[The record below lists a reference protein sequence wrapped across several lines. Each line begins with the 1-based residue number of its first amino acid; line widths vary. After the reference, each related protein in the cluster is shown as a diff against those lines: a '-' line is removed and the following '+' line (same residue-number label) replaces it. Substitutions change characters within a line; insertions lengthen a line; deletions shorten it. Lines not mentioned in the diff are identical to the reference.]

1 MIPEVKP
8 LITGEEMVSRANEAH
23 QRWCEEYTANFLAA
37 FKGHRMTAK
46 HPLDAALGSRARV
59 VEGEIYDAFFNTEG
73 DFDAYIEFWD
83 DEKSRYLLAQVG
95 V

>member
-8 LITGEEMVSRANEAH
+8 LITGAEMVSRANEAH
-23 QRWCEEYTANFLAA
+23 QRWCEEYTANFLVA

-46 HPLDAALGSRARV
+46 HPHRGVGESARV
-59 VEGEIYDAFFNTEG
+59 VEGEIYDAFFNAEG
-73 DFDAYIEFWD
+73 DFDVYIEFWD
-83 DEKSRYLLAQVG
+83 DEKSRYLLARVG

>member
-23 QRWCEEYTANFLAA
+23 QRWCEEYTANFLVA

-46 HPLDAALGSRARV
+46 HPRVGSRATV

-73 DFDAYIEFWD
+73 DFDVYIEFWD
-83 DEKSRYLLAQVG
+83 DERSRYLLARVG